1 MIKVIIKEN
10 NNLIKEIT
18 VKGHAN
24 FADYGNDIVCAAT
37 SSTVIT
43 SINAMLRL
51 DNNCLEYEESDGFV
65 KIKILKNDKV
75 TNTLVKNMIELLK
88 ELESKYPKNI
98 KLN

>member
-24 FADYGNDIVCAAT
+24 FAAYGNDIVCAAT
-37 SSTVIT
+37 SSIVIT

-51 DNNCLEYEESDGFV
+51 DGNCLEYEESDGLI